1 MSSYDYTPGGIL
13 HWSCREVVRTV
24 LRNGGLL
31 RSRPNKRPLD
41 ITVAEGSNSI
51 TDGSG
56 KEQQN
61 NFIQADAE
69 VVVEKGF
76 DQFDNQVM
84 NDIETVGN
92 KSDSS

>member
-1 MSSYDYTPGGIL
+1 MSSYDYTPGGIF
-13 HWSCREVVRTV
+13 HWFYCGVGRTV

-31 RSRPNKRPLD
+31 RGWPNKRPLD

-61 NFIQADAE
+61 NFIQADAK

-76 DQFDNQVM
+76 DQFDDQVM

-92 KSDSS
+92 KADSS